1 MESDNNTIK
10 CPECGAEI
18 SVTEI
23 LYHQVHD
30 SIKKDFDNQMGF
42 FQFFNKIERRKKLT
56 KQNILNK

>member
-1 MESDNNTIK
+1 MENDNNTIK

-30 SIKKDFDNQMGF
+30 SIKKDFDD
-42 FQFFNKIERRKKLT
+42 
-56 KQNILNK
+56 